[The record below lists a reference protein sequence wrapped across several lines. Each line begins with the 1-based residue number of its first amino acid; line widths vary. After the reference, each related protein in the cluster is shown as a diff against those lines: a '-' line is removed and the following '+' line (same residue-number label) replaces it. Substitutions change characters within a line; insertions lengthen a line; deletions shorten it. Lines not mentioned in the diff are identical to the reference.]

1 MVKNLITAAIAL
13 LIIATLCGLEAYT
26 QETSFGKM
34 HAASIAV
41 YEKALDKTAT
51 EEDGK
56 ALKSLWQAKKK
67 KLHVFIPHAD
77 IREMDLWISE
87 AVYYLGEEDFA
98 EACGK
103 LKVIVH
109 YLENIPETY
118 DFSLENFL

>member
-13 LIIATLCGLEAYT
+13 GIVFFLCFTEAKVQTYAFSHMHTALIE
-26 QETSFGKM
+26 
-34 HAASIAV
+34 V
-41 YEKALDKTAT
+41 YQKAQNETAT

-56 ALKSLWQAKKK
+56 SVKTLWQKQKN
-67 KLHVFIPHAD
+67 KLHAFIPHTD

-87 AVYYLGEEDFA
+87 AIYYLSAQDYE

-103 LKVIVH
+103 LEVLIH
-109 YLENIPETY
+109 SCENIPKTY